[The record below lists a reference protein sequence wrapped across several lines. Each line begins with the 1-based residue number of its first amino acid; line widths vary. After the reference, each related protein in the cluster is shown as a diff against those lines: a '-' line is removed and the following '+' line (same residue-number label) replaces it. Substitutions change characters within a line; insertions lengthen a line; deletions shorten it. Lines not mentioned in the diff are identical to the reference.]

1 LFRLQPY
8 KRLTEAIQNEAFEPM
23 FAWGL
28 RMAIA
33 AAVPVIWGIAT
44 HNLEPATWIGL
55 TAECICWVEL
65 KGTFGQRIRVLTGGA
80 FLALFFAILGSI
92 TGMGLW
98 LSTLCMLLVAF
109 LSSLFKNLGDR
120 GSGLSICVYLLF
132 IICNA
137 YPVIDIKGIEQR
149 SLLVLIGAG
158 WTVVVS
164 LLISLFMPARQPYRR
179 SVAIMWKAVSNLVAE
194 IAQGWDG
201 KSPRSSIR
209 DIYIKERA
217 LRTAIDASLTFHA
230 DNAQQAGQ
238 DKHEYQLAQLRKAT
252 ALIGTHIIAI
262 GSELENVN
270 ARDTDIALQLKLSA
284 LFSALQQA
292 SGRMAVYV
300 LTLRP
305 EERLL
310 LLSRISRLTNL
321 VRLLKEYEP
330 GQDTRL
336 SAILARII
344 LLSERVIKLFESC
357 MSSLGEMGADLP
369 VFRSYSLFKTLYTLH
384 PRYWIQ
390 NIRLLFNF
398 NTFTTRYALRAAVAA
413 TVAMFI
419 YKYFDIDHGY
429 WLPFSVMIILQPYFG
444 ATFKKAMER
453 IAGTLAGGLLGGML
467 LRVHAGMYIKEILLC
482 FSFIFM
488 IYYLRRN
495 YAIAAFII
503 TLNLVLL
510 FNLEAPVTPGLI
522 ITRALSTVGGAALA
536 IVAGFALLPH
546 WDRKWLPRH
555 LADAIRTNYEYF
567 IFTFF
572 SPDPT
577 LNWTRF
583 KRNAETKNSN
593 AFDSFNRYM
602 QEPGS
607 RRKPYSTY
615 YQLITHNVRLT
626 RELNNVHIEE
636 ESVAG
641 MAGSGASSEQQEK
654 INKCLDYF
662 NQNIQLLANFE
673 SDIKIKV
680 ILEDEQYRSPF
691 RLTEAQSLYIDKM
704 IIELREMYY
713 DLEKLADTSAKLTH

>member
-1 LFRLQPY
+1 MFRVQPY
-8 KRLTEAIQNEAFEPM
+8 KRLTEAIRNEAFEPM
-23 FAWGL
+23 LAWGL

-44 HNLEPATWIGL
+44 HNLDPATWIGL

-65 KGTFGQRIRVLTGGA
+65 KGTFGQRMRVLLGGA
-80 FLALFFAILGSI
+80 FLAFFFAILGSV
-92 TGMGLW
+92 TGSMSIW
-98 LSTLCMLLVAF
+98 VSTLCMLVVAF

-120 GSGLSICVYLLF
+120 GSGLAICVYLLF

-137 YPVIDIKGIEQR
+137 YPVTDIKGLELR
-149 SLLVLIGAG
+149 SILVLAGAV

-179 SVAIMWKAVSNLVAE
+179 SVALMWKAIADLVTEMAK
-194 IAQGWDG
+194 GWDG

-209 DIYIKERA
+209 DVYIKEKE
-217 LRTAIDASLTFHA
+217 LRTAIDASLTFHTA
-230 DNAQQAGQ
+230 TAQQTTQA
-238 DKHEYQLAQLRKAT
+238 KHEYQLAQLRKAT
-252 ALIGTHIIAI
+252 ALVGTHIIAI
-262 GSELENVN
+262 GGELESVS
-270 ARDTDIALQLKLSA
+270 AKDMDVALQLKLSA

-292 SGRMAVYV
+292 AGRMAIYV

-310 LLSRISRLTNL
+310 LVSRISRLNNL
-321 VRLLKEYEP
+321 VQLLKEY
-330 GQDTRL
+330 RL
-336 SAILARII
+336 DNDPHLAAILFRII
-344 LLSERVIKLFESC
+344 HLSERLIKLFESC
-357 MSSLGEMGADLP
+357 MAQLAAMGEDLP

-384 PRYWIQ
+384 PRHWLQ

-413 TVAMFI
+413 TVGMFI
-419 YKYFDIDHGY
+419 YKWFDIDHGY

-444 ATFKKAMER
+444 ATFKKAMQR
-453 IAGTLAGGLLGGML
+453 IAGTLAGGLLGGLL
-467 LRVHAGMYIKEILLC
+467 LRVHTGMYIREILLC
-482 FSFIFM
+482 LSFIFM

-510 FNLEAPVTPGLI
+510 FNLEIPVTPGLI
-522 ITRALSTVGGAALA
+522 ITRALATIGGAGLA
-536 IVAGFALLPH
+536 IVAGFVLLPH

-555 LADAIRTNYEYF
+555 LADAIKANYEYF
-567 IFTFF
+567 CYTFF
-572 SPDPT
+572 SDEPLAD
-577 LNWTRF
+577 WIRY
-583 KRNAETKNSN
+583 KRNAETRNSN

-607 RRKPYSTY
+607 RKKPYGTY

-636 ESVAG
+636 ESLVNTERIEAT
-641 MAGSGASSEQQEK
+641 ADQQTVL
-654 INKCLDYF
+654 NDCLYQF
-662 NQNIQLLANFE
+662 NRDIQLLGPLGPASKVSIANAGE
-673 SDIKIKV
+673 I
-680 ILEDEQYRSPF
+680 YRS
-691 RLTEAQSLYIDKM
+691 SLQLNEHQLLYLEKM
-704 IIELREMYY
+704 TIELREMYF
-713 DLEKLADTSAKLTH
+713 DLQKLVAARDK